1 MKKIVISV
9 LAIALVVSAMVI
21 SAFAAEQVPSIGEY
35 VPEPEQDVVINDTP
49 VQATVDVNV
58 TEQEIAALEEEVK
71 ADFEAAYD
79 ELGSNA
85 PLSQI
90 LPEDVVEQ
98 IASTPAEADTFKI
111 ATVFNLDIEIPEGRE
126 QGKSITV
133 SVNVGYGYASVK
145 VIYKKYNEAT
155 IPAPANLASEDG
167 FEWEYAESSY
177 EDGVLTF
184 TVPDNF
190 AIGTVAVL
198 VDDPIIPDTSDT
210 SKGPQTGD
218 SSASTAAVIVLA
230 VSAGAA
236 ACVFAAKRKHNA

>member
-9 LAIALVVSAMVI
+9 LAIALVVSTMVI
-21 SAFAAEQVPSIGEY
+21 SAFAAEYVPSIDEY
-35 VPEPEQDVVINDTP
+35 VPEPEQDVVINDAP

-58 TEQEIAALEEEVK
+58 TEQQIAALEQEVK
-71 ADFEAAYD
+71 EDFEAAYN
-79 ELGSNA
+79 ELGTEA

-98 IASTPAEADTFKI
+98 IASAPAEADTFKI
-111 ATVFNLDIEIPEGRE
+111 ATIFNLDIEIPQGRE
-126 QGKSITV
+126 QGKNITV
-133 SVNVGYGYASVK
+133 SINVGYGYASVK

-155 IPAPANLASEDG
+155 IPAPANLDATTG
-167 FEWEYAESSY
+167 FEWEYADSTY
-177 EDGVLTF
+177 ENGVLTF
-184 TVPDNF
+184 EVPDNF

-210 SKGPQTGD
+210 SDSAQTGD
-218 SSASTAAVIVLA
+218 SSTSTAAVIVLA